1 MHIIK
6 PDSMPRFWWLV
17 PWSYARMLKSA
28 LSALKAYADQ
38 ADRTIEMQIR
48 IIENY
53 REEAEKL
60 TTANMALKAEVVR
73 LTHSRE
79 HWIKKHDRAYE
90 VAMHN
95 ERVIARLEDSIT
107 AGRAITPDAEPHE

>member
-1 MHIIK
+1 MNIIK

-17 PWSYARMLKSA
+17 PWSYARMLKTA
-28 LSALKAYADQ
+28 LAAMKAYADQ

-48 IIENY
+48 IIDNY

-60 TTANMALKAEVVR
+60 KQEVTALSQSRSHWIAKAE
-73 LTHSRE
+73 
-79 HWIKKHDRAYE
+79 RAHA

-95 ERVIARLEDSIT
+95 EKVIREMEE
-107 AGRAITPDAEPHE
+107 RRR

>member
-17 PWSYARMLKSA
+17 PWSYARTLKTA
-28 LSALKAYADQ
+28 LNALKAYADQ
-38 ADRTIEMQIR
+38 ADRTIDMQVR
-48 IIENY
+48 IIEDY
-53 REEAEKL
+53 RAEAEKL
-60 TTANMALKAEVVR
+60 KEQVTALAQ
-73 LTHSRE
+73 SRE

-95 ERVIARLEDSIT
+95 ERVILDMEKRT
-107 AGRAITPDAEPHE
+107 QR

>member
-1 MHIIK
+1 MHIINH
-6 PDSMPRFWWLV
+6 DSMPRFWWLV
-17 PWSYARMLKSA
+17 PWSYARMLKTA
-28 LSALKAYADQ
+28 LSAMKAYADQ

-48 IIENY
+48 IIDNY

-60 TTANMALKAEVVR
+60 KEQVTALAQ
-73 LTHSRE
+73 SRE

-95 ERVIARLEDSIT
+95 ERVIADMEARGYVRL
-107 AGRAITPDAEPHE
+107 

>member
-17 PWSYARMLKSA
+17 PWSYARTLKTA
-28 LSALKAYADQ
+28 LNAMKAYADR

-48 IIENY
+48 IIDNY
-53 REEAEKL
+53 RAETDELKTKL
-60 TTANMALKAEVVR
+60 QAAEQSRTHWIAKAE
-73 LTHSRE
+73 
-79 HWIKKHDRAYE
+79 RAHA

-95 ERVIARLEDSIT
+95 EKVIREMEERSQ
-107 AGRAITPDAEPHE
+107 P

>member
-17 PWSYARMLKSA
+17 PWSYARTIKTA
-28 LSALKAYADQ
+28 LNALKAYADQ
-38 ADRTIEMQIR
+38 ADRTIENQIR
-48 IIENY
+48 IIDNY
-53 REEAEKL
+53 RAEAEKL
-60 TTANMALKAEVVR
+60 KEQVTALAQ
-73 LTHSRE
+73 SRE

-95 ERVIARLEDSIT
+95 ERVILDMEKR
-107 AGRAITPDAEPHE
+107 GR

>member
-1 MHIIK
+1 MTIIR
-6 PDSMPRFWWLV
+6 PDSLPRFWWLV
-17 PWSYARMLKSA
+17 PWSYARMLKTA
-28 LSALKAYADQ
+28 LTALKAYADQ

-48 IIENY
+48 IIDNY

-60 TTANMALKAEVVR
+60 KQEVTALA
-73 LTHSRE
+73 HSRE

-95 ERVIARLEDSIT
+95 EKVIRDMEERS
-107 AGRAITPDAEPHE
+107 R

>member
-1 MHIIK
+1 MPDPSHRPYNPMHIIK
-6 PDSMPRFWWLV
+6 PDSMPRLWWLV
-17 PWSYARMLKSA
+17 PWSYARTLKTA
-28 LSALKAYADQ
+28 LNAMKAYADR

-48 IIENY
+48 IIDNY

-60 TTANMALKAEVVR
+60 KQEVTALAQ
-73 LTHSRE
+73 SRE

-95 ERVIARLEDSIT
+95 EKVIREMEERS
-107 AGRAITPDAEPHE
+107 R